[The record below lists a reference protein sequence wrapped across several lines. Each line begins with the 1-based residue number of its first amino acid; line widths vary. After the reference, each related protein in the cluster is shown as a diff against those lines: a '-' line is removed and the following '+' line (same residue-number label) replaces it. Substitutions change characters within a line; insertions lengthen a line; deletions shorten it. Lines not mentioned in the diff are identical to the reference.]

1 MSETTTLT
9 NRWSVISL
17 FFAFLTLFSFC
28 VGAAPIPL
36 TGWVCFPLA
45 LFSGLVALVSGIISL
60 VRIRNSGENGRWMAL
75 TGAIL
80 GGLTIFATLCA
91 ITLTFS
97 AMVALISQALTQSNP

>member
-1 MSETTTLT
+1 MSETNVLT
-9 NRWSVISL
+9 NRWSVVSL

-28 VGAAPIPL
+28 VGVAPIPL
-36 TGWVCFPLA
+36 TGWVCFPSAILCGLA
-45 LFSGLVALVSGIISL
+45 ALICGLIGLQH
-60 VRIRNSGENGRWMAL
+60 IRNSGENGRWMAL

-97 AMVALISQALTQSNP
+97 AVAAIITQALAQPTP